1 MQEAV
6 GKNGTQNDRMIMNVG
21 FGYLRVHHWT
31 IIASLFLVLVGC
43 SGTTELTEVE
53 RQKLDPPL
61 LMLLRGEAVAESD
74 FDASLRKD
82 GTREYAVIIRSKNAD
97 EVKSAGIKVGSV
109 FSDVITARVT
119 IAELRKIL
127 SLSSVRA
134 VQTSSKN
141 YPH

>member
-1 MQEAV
+1 
-6 GKNGTQNDRMIMNVG
+6 MIINVG
-21 FGYLRVHHWT
+21 FGCLRVRPLT
-31 IIASLFLVLVGC
+31 IIASLLLILVGC
-43 SGTTELTEVE
+43 SSTTVLTEVE

-82 GTREYAVIIRSKNAD
+82 GTREYAVIIRSKDAD
-97 EVKSAGIKVGSV
+97 EVKSVGIQVGSV

-119 IAELRKIL
+119 IAELRRIL

-134 VQTSSKN
+134 VQASSKN

>member
-1 MQEAV
+1 
-6 GKNGTQNDRMIMNVG
+6 MIINVG
-21 FGYLRVHHWT
+21 LGCLRLRPWT
-31 IIASLFLVLVGC
+31 IIASLLLILVGC
-43 SGTTELTEVE
+43 LSTTELTEVE
-53 RQKLDPPL
+53 RQKLDPPM

-97 EVKSAGIKVGSV
+97 EVKSAGIQLGSV

-119 IAELRKIL
+119 ISELRKIL

>member
-1 MQEAV
+1 
-6 GKNGTQNDRMIMNVG
+6 MIINVG
-21 FGYLRVHHWT
+21 FGYLRVRPWT
-31 IIASLFLVLVGC
+31 IIASFLLILVGC
-43 SGTTELTEVE
+43 SSTTELTEVE

-61 LMLLRGEAVAESD
+61 LMLLRGETVAESD

-97 EVKSAGIKVGSV
+97 EVKSAGIQVGSV

>member
-1 MQEAV
+1 
-6 GKNGTQNDRMIMNVG
+6 MNAR
-21 FGYLRVHHWT
+21 FGCLRVHHWT
-31 IIASLFLVLVGC
+31 IIASLLLILVGC
-43 SGTTELTEVE
+43 SSIAELTEVE

-134 VQTSSKN
+134 VQASSKN

>member
-1 MQEAV
+1 
-6 GKNGTQNDRMIMNVG
+6 MIINVG
-21 FGYLRVHHWT
+21 FGCLRVRPWT
-31 IIASLFLVLVGC
+31 IIASLLLILVGC

-61 LMLLRGEAVAESD
+61 LMLLLGEAVAESD
-74 FDASLRKD
+74 LDASLRKD

>member
-1 MQEAV
+1 
-6 GKNGTQNDRMIMNVG
+6 MIINVG
-21 FGYLRVHHWT
+21 FGCLRLRPWT
-31 IIASLFLVLVGC
+31 IIASLLFILVGC
-43 SGTTELTEVE
+43 SSTTELTEVE

-97 EVKSAGIKVGSV
+97 EVKSAGIQVGSV

-119 IAELRKIL
+119 IAELRRIL

-134 VQTSSKN
+134 VQASSKN

>member
-1 MQEAV
+1 
-6 GKNGTQNDRMIMNVG
+6 MIINVG
-21 FGYLRVHHWT
+21 LGCLRLRPWT
-31 IIASLFLVLVGC
+31 IIASLLLILVGC
-43 SGTTELTEVE
+43 LSTTELTEVE

-97 EVKSAGIKVGSV
+97 EVKSAGIQLGSV

-119 IAELRKIL
+119 IAELRRIL

-134 VQTSSKN
+134 VQASSKN